1 LRTGACPSAF
11 YILYKEKNVKKATQ
25 RESNP
30 FLYSDSNKRYHTYD
44 YYLRHTFGE
53 KVAKITL
60 DGGFTCPNRD
70 GTCGTGGCI
79 YCSGRGSGD
88 FTESSLLP
96 VQEQFRRQAE
106 RIRRKWDARKFI
118 AYFQAFTNT
127 YAPLPRLKALYEEA
141 LACEGVVGLN
151 IGTRADCL
159 PDEVIA
165 YLDELSARTVVTVEL
180 GLQTVHDDTARR
192 INRGHDYAT
201 FLDAYTRLRQKA
213 PRVRI
218 GVHLIFGLVG
228 ENDEKLI
235 KTVQSVAEL
244 VPDEVKIHLLYV
256 LENTEMAQIY
266 RNGAYFPMTKEEYV
280 NWVVRAL
287 EMLPPQ
293 VVVARLTGDA
303 DAKSLVAPL
312 WSVKKGNILNEI
324 DKNFYANNTCQ
335 GKSFCNSGA
344 QNS

>member
-1 LRTGACPSAF
+1 M
-11 YILYKEKNVKKATQ
+11 KKTTQ

-30 FLYSDSNKRYHTYD
+30 FPYSDSNKRYHTYD
-44 YYLRHTFGE
+44 YYLRHTFGQ

-70 GTCGTGGCI
+70 GTCGVGGCI

-96 VQEQFRRQAE
+96 IEEQFRLQRE
-106 RIRRKWDARKFI
+106 RIRKKWDARKFI

-127 YAPLPRLKALYEEA
+127 YAPLPRLKALYEAA
-141 LACEGVVGLN
+141 LACEGVVGIN

-165 YLDELSARTVVTVEL
+165 YLEELSARTVVTVEL
-180 GLQTVHDDTARR
+180 GLQTSHDDTARK
-192 INRGHDYAT
+192 INRGHDYDT
-201 FLDAYTRLRQKA
+201 FLDAYHRLRQKA
-213 PRVRI
+213 PHVRI
-218 GVHLIFGLVG
+218 GIHLIFGLVG

-235 KTVQSVAEL
+235 KTVQRLAEL
-244 VPDEVKIHLLYV
+244 APDEVKIHLLYV
-256 LENTEMAQIY
+256 LENTEMARIY
-266 RNGAYFPMTKEEYV
+266 SNGAYFPMSREEYV
-280 NWVVRAL
+280 NLVVKAL
-287 EMLPPQ
+287 ELLPSG
-293 VVVARLTGDA
+293 VVIARLTGDA
-303 DAKSLVAPL
+303 DKKALIAPL
-312 WSVKKGNILNEI
+312 WSVEKGAILNEI
-324 DKNFYANNTCQ
+324 DKNFYANNTYQ

>member
-1 LRTGACPSAF
+1 M
-11 YILYKEKNVKKATQ
+11 KKPTQ
-25 RESNP
+25 RETNP
-30 FLYSDSNKRYHTYD
+30 FPYSDTNKRYHTYD

-88 FTESSLLP
+88 FTQSALLP
-96 VQEQFRRQAE
+96 IKEQFSSQVAQ
-106 RIRRKWDARKFI
+106 IRRKWDAKKFI

-127 YAPLPRLKALYEEA
+127 YAPLARLQELYEQA
-141 LACEGVVGLN
+141 LACEGVVGINL
-151 IGTRADCL
+151 GTRADCL
-159 PDEVIA
+159 PDEVID
-165 YLDELSARTVVTVEL
+165 YLEQLSARTVVTVEL
-180 GLQTVHDDTARR
+180 GLQTVHDETAQR
-192 INRGHDYAT
+192 IGRGHDYAT
-201 FLDAYTRLRQKA
+201 FLDAYRRLREKA
-213 PRVRI
+213 PHVRV

-228 ENDEKLI
+228 ENDEKII

-256 LENTEMAQIY
+256 LEGTAMAEIY
-266 RNGAYFPMTKEEYV
+266 RNGAYLPLDKEHYV
-280 NWVVRAL
+280 NLVVQAL
-287 EMLPPQ
+287 ELLPAR

-303 DAKSLVAPL
+303 DAKSLLAPL
-312 WSVKKGNILNEI
+312 WSIKKGNILNEI
-324 DKNFYANNTCQ
+324 DKNFYDNNTCQ
-335 GKSFCNSGA
+335 GKSFFISGA

>member
-1 LRTGACPSAF
+1 M
-11 YILYKEKNVKKATQ
+11 KKATQ

-30 FLYSDSNKRYHTYD
+30 FPYSDSNKRYHTYD

-88 FTESSLLP
+88 FTESALLP
-96 VQEQFRRQAE
+96 IAEQFRLQAQ
-106 RIRRKWDARKFI
+106 RIRQKWDARKFI

-127 YAPLPRLKALYEEA
+127 YAPLARLRELYEQA

-159 PDEVIA
+159 PDEIIA
-165 YLDELSARTVVTVEL
+165 YLEELSARTVVTVEL
-180 GLQTVHDDTARR
+180 GLQTAHDDTAAR
-192 INRGHDYAT
+192 INRGHDFAT
-201 FLDAYTRLRQKA
+201 FLDTYRRLRQNA
-213 PRVRI
+213 PHVRI

-228 ENDEKLI
+228 ENDEKVM
-235 KTVQSVAEL
+235 KTVQTVAAL

-256 LENTEMAQIY
+256 VENTKMAELY
-266 RNGAYFPMTKEEYV
+266 RNGAYFPMEKEAYIRL
-280 NWVVRAL
+280 VVQAL
-287 EMLPPQ
+287 EMLPPR
-293 VVVARLTGDA
+293 VVIARLTGDA
-303 DAKSLVAPL
+303 DAKTLLAPL
-312 WSVKKGNILNEI
+312 WSIKKGNILNEI
-324 DKNFYANNTCQ
+324 DKNFYDNNTCQ
-335 GKSFCNSGA
+335 GKSFFISGA